1 MPRAAVAGTGDGGPP
16 AAAAAPQMRR
26 RTPVPCFTVAM
37 SEQRPVVVRN
47 READR
52 FEVEQDGHLAVL
64 EYQVVR
70 KSFLLVHTG
79 VPPELEGRG
88 IGSAL
93 ARAALDF
100 VRRTRLTA
108 VPLCPFVRA
117 YIRRHPEYLE
127 LVGFGER
134 GDRLC

>member
-1 MPRAAVAGTGDGGPP
+1 
-16 AAAAAPQMRR
+16 
-26 RTPVPCFTVAM
+26 M

-88 IGSAL
+88 IGGAL
-93 ARAALDF
+93 VRAAFDH
-100 VRRTRLTA
+100 VRGHGMVV

-117 YIRRHPEYLE
+117 YLKRHPEYLE
-127 LVGFGER
+127 LVDPEYR
-134 GDRLC
+134 RSRLA